1 MIYKYDIHEFISYGA
16 IHKDVRTLGGG
27 GGQPNVDRPGQGRG
41 GGPKNSQIYV
51 DTLSGWPLSSL

>member
-27 GGQPNVDRPGQGRG
+27 GGQPNVARPGQGGRG
-41 GGPKNSQIYV
+41 AWGSQEFPNLCGH
-51 DTLSGWPLSSL
+51 TLWMIP